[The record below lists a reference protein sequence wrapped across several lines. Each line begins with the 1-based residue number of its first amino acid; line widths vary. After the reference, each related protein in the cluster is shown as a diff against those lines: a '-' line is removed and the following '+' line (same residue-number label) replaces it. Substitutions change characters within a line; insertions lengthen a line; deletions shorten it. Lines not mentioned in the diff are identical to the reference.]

1 MDPCLDC
8 VALATS
14 FTLWHYASAA
24 LAGSLAIRF
33 VTTLLRAWRA
43 NVEDDAP
50 FWKAFGRIYL
60 GIGARQFQAS
70 LDNEDR
76 EKHRGD
82 YLAAAIL
89 AFLEL
94 LAYPVLIKA
103 MLYTYVGAW
112 VALKVIARYE
122 SWKSDRGSVTRFL
135 IGNAAVLILSFMI
148 AQVLL
153 VDTSDVYTDT

>member
-14 FTLWHYASAA
+14 VTLWYYASVA
-24 LAGSLAIRF
+24 LAGSLSIRL

-43 NVEDDAP
+43 KVEDDLP
-50 FWKAFGRIYL
+50 FWTAFGRIFVGL
-60 GIGARQFQAS
+60 GAGPFPAS
-70 LDNEDR
+70 LDHKDR
-76 EKHRGD
+76 EMHRGD
-82 YLAAAIL
+82 YLTAAIL
-89 AFLEL
+89 GFLEL

-112 VALKVIARYE
+112 VALKILAQYE
-122 SWKSDRGSVTRFL
+122 SWKSDRGRLTQFL
-135 IGNAAVLILSFMI
+135 IGNAFVLIFSFMI